1 MASLVCILSKET
13 LPNISFIK
21 EFKTQIT
28 NYIFFTS
35 KEMEDL
41 LVSKNIIKSLKLD
54 VNQINLIEI
63 DANSVVKI
71 DKKLNQ
77 LSLDENEE
85 YFVNITGGN
94 KLMSTLIFNCFK
106 KLKKSTIF
114 YSPINYST
122 HQILHPE
129 YKEIVKNKSLQ
140 LSLDEY
146 LNAYGYEITSR
157 GIKSNI
163 TNLSEFFEKVINHK
177 NPGSVNEIR
186 DATFQN
192 DVVEN
197 KDFYMGGWFEEFLF
211 ESIMKEFQLNEEQIG
226 FNIKIKNNLNFN
238 QSNEDQEFDILFIYN
253 NTLHTIECK
262 VYLRK
267 NIKIDKIST
276 PMFKL
281 TAITNNLGLSMK
293 KYVCILGD
301 YITDINS
308 NQRLADLAQKLKIN
322 KVMTLADF
330 KRKNWIKRMEINNPS
345 NYSSNKINDE
355 MLLELKNKFNNK

>member
-1 MASLVCILSKET
+1 MATLVCIISKET

-21 EFKTQIT
+21 EFKTQVT

-41 LVSKNIIKSLKLD
+41 LVSKNIINSLKLD
-54 VNQINLIEI
+54 VNQINIIEI

-77 LSLDENEE
+77 LSLNENEE

-94 KLMSTLIFNCFK
+94 KLMSTLIFDYFK
-106 KLKKSTIF
+106 KLKSTIY

-122 HQILHPE
+122 HQILHPD
-129 YKEIVKNKSLQ
+129 YKEIDKNKSLQ
-140 LSLDEY
+140 VSLDEY
-146 LNAYGYEITSR
+146 LNAYGYEITSK
-157 GIKSNI
+157 GIKSTI
-163 TNLSEFFEKVINHK
+163 TNISTFFDKVIKHD
-177 NPGSVNEIR
+177 NPGSVNEIKI
-186 DATFQN
+186 ATFQN
-192 DVVEN
+192 DGIEN
-197 KDFYMGGWFEEFLF
+197 KEFYMGGWFEEFLY
-211 ESIMKEFQLNEEQIG
+211 EAIMKEFHLNEEQIG
-226 FNIKIKNNLNFN
+226 FNIKIKNNLNLN
-238 QSNEDQEFDILFIYN
+238 QSNVDQEIDILFIYN
-253 NTLHTIECK
+253 NTLHAIECK
-262 VYLRK
+262 VYLGK

-301 YITDINS
+301 YTTDINS
-308 NQRLADLAQKLKIN
+308 NQRLDDLAQKLKIN

-330 KRKNWIKRMEINNPS
+330 KRKNFIHRMEINNPS
-345 NYSSNKINDE
+345 NYSSNKINNE
-355 MLLELKNKFNNK
+355 MLIELKNKFNNK

>member
-1 MASLVCILSKET
+1 MATLVCILSKET

-41 LVSKNIIKSLKLD
+41 LVSKNIINSLKLD
-54 VNQINLIEI
+54 VNQIDIIEI

-77 LSLDENEE
+77 LSLNKDEV

-94 KLMSTLIFNCFK
+94 KLMSTLIFDYFK
-106 KLKKSTIF
+106 KLKSTIY
-114 YSPINYST
+114 YSPINYAT
-122 HQILHPE
+122 HQILYPE
-129 YKEIVKNKSLQ
+129 YKEIEKNKSLKV
-140 LSLDEY
+140 SLDEY
-146 LNAYGYEITSR
+146 LNAYGYEITSK

-163 TNLSEFFEKVINHK
+163 TNLSKFFEKVIKHD
-177 NPGSVNEIR
+177 NPGSVNEIKK
-186 DATFQN
+186 ATFQN
-192 DVVEN
+192 DGIEN
-197 KDFYMGGWFEEFLF
+197 KEFYMGGWFEEFLC
-211 ESIMKEFQLNEEQIG
+211 ETLMKEFQLNEEQIG

-238 QSNEDQEFDILFIYN
+238 QSNNDQEIDVLFIYN
-253 NTLHTIECK
+253 NTLHAIECK
-262 VYLRK
+262 VYLGK

-281 TAITNNLGLSMK
+281 AAITNNLGLSMK

-301 YITDINS
+301 YTTDINS
-308 NQRLADLAQKLKIN
+308 NQRLDDLAQKLKIN
-322 KVMTLADF
+322 KVMTLSDF
-330 KRKNWIKRMEINNPS
+330 KRKNFINRMEINNPS
-345 NYSSNKINDE
+345 NYSSNKINED
-355 MLLELKNKFNNK
+355 MLSELKNKFNKK